1 VNCAKCGA
9 ENSSDRRFCA
19 DCGAALAQVCAGC
32 GFHNQAAAKFC
43 GGCGQPLDAASAAS
57 EAPARIDPPAT
68 PDLGGERRQVTILFA
83 DIAGFTQL
91 STALDAEELHGL
103 VSRFFEAADGVIERY
118 GGTVDKHM
126 GDAVMAL
133 FGAPIAH
140 GDDPLRAVR
149 AAFDIHEAMAALS
162 ADADRDLQVH
172 VGIASGEV
180 VAGGLGREARAEY
193 TVLGESVNL
202 ASRLDSMAG
211 AGETLIS
218 DAVYRAVSGHVDC
231 EALGEAEV
239 KGLDRPVRVW
249 RVRGLQNTTADS
261 LRGPLV
267 GRQGELRQFRG
278 VIESCRDTGHGQAVL
293 VRGEAGIG
301 KTRLVEELTA
311 MAEAQG
317 FASHRGLVFDF
328 GVGKG
333 QDAIRALVRS
343 LLEIPAGADKEERQ
357 AAARR
362 ALADGALDEDQ
373 GVFLNDLLDL
383 PQPMELRGIYDAMDN
398 PTRNRGKQRLVTRLI
413 EGASARQPI
422 LVTVEDVHWAEPLTL
437 AHLAAM
443 TATVCDCPA
452 VLVMTSRIEGD
463 PLDSAWRGTTQGSP
477 LLTIDLGPLR
487 QKEALEF
494 ADRFIDATNRTAQ
507 NCVERAEGNPLF
519 LEQLLRN
526 AEESG
531 DETVPASIQSLVQA
545 RMDRL
550 AAKDKQALQ
559 AASVI
564 GQRCGLEPLR
574 HLIGDGD
581 YGCAALIEH
590 YLVRPEGGDYLFAH
604 ALVQEG
610 AYSSL
615 LKARKRELHL
625 QAAGWFAGQDPALRA
640 QHLDRA
646 EDPGAPRAYL
656 EAAEAQAAA
665 FHYERAL
672 SLIERGVALANAPAD
687 QFALTCAKGQILHDL
702 GSIPESIEACKSAIE
717 LATDDAER
725 CRALIGLAAGMRIID
740 QYDDAFAA
748 LDDAEAAA
756 SHLGLTLEL
765 AQVHHIRGNLYFP
778 LGKIEDCRKEHG
790 ISRNFAREA
799 QSPEAEARALSGLAD
814 AEYARGRMITA
825 YNQFQRCVELCRE
838 HGFGRIEVA
847 NLPMLGFTG
856 YFHRTI
862 EFAVEDCL
870 AAVEAAQRVGH
881 HRAEL
886 LAQSLGY
893 YTFFELGDMDR
904 VKAYI
909 EKAQALVRRLGARRF
924 EAQNLVWKARVMNVE
939 GQQPEALKL
948 LEQALEISRKTGIGF
963 NGARVFSSM
972 AFVTDDPDRQRSAL
986 EEGESILRA
995 GATSHNHFWFYRDAM
1010 EVSLR
1015 AGDWDEV
1022 ERYAQALEDYT
1033 RSEPLPWSD
1042 FFIAR
1047 GRTLSAY
1054 GQGRRDAEVLQEL
1067 RRLREE
1073 AERVGLKTALPA
1085 LDAALS
1091 EAGAVS
1097 AAK

>member
-1 VNCAKCGA
+1 VDCAKCGA

-19 DCGAALAQVCAGC
+19 ECGAPLAQVCGAC
-32 GFHNQAAAKFC
+32 GFQNQGEAKFC
-43 GGCGQPLDAASAAS
+43 GGCGQPLGVASVEPAATGS
-57 EAPARIDPPAT
+57 
-68 PDLGGERRQVTILFA
+68 LGGERRQVTILFA
-83 DIAGFTQL
+83 DIAGFTKL
-91 STALDAEELHGL
+91 SAALDAEELHGL
-103 VSRFFEAADGVIERY
+103 VGRFFEAADGVIERF

-133 FGAPIAH
+133 FGAPVAH

-149 AAFDIHEAMAALS
+149 AAFDIHEAMGALS
-162 ADADRDLQVH
+162 QDTGRDLQVH

-180 VAGGLGREARAEY
+180 VAGGLGPEGRAEY
-193 TVLGESVNL
+193 TVLGDSVNL

-218 DAVYRAVSGHVDC
+218 DAVHRAVSGHVDC
-231 EALGEAEV
+231 EALGETEV

-249 RVRGLQNTTADS
+249 RVRGLRSATADN

-267 GRQGELRQFRG
+267 GRQSELRQFRG
-278 VIESCRDTGHGQAVL
+278 VIESCRDSGHGQAVL

-311 MAEAQG
+311 LAVAQG
-317 FASHRGLVFDF
+317 FAGHKGLVLDF

-343 LLEIPAGADKEERQ
+343 LLEIPAGASTEERQ
-357 AAARR
+357 AAAQR
-362 ALADGALDEDQ
+362 ALAEDVLDEDQ

-383 PQPMELRGIYDAMDN
+383 PQPMELRGLYDAMDN
-398 PTRNRGKQRLVTRLI
+398 PTRNRGKQRLVARLI
-413 EGASARQPI
+413 EGASSRQSI

-463 PLDSAWRGTTQGSP
+463 PLDSAWRGTTRGSP

-487 QKEALEF
+487 QKEALEL
-494 ADRFIDATNRTAQ
+494 AGGLLEINEQIVRDCIA
-507 NCVERAEGNPLF
+507 RAEGNPLF

-550 AAKDKQALQ
+550 SAKDKLALQ

-564 GQRCGLEPLR
+564 GQRFGLETLR

-615 LKARKRELHL
+615 LKTRKRELHR
-625 QAAGWFAGQDPALRA
+625 QAADWFADRDLVLRA
-640 QHLDRA
+640 EHLDRA
-646 EDPGAPRAYL
+646 EDPGGPRAYL
-656 EAAEAQAAA
+656 DAAEAQAATY
-665 FHYERAL
+665 HYERAL
-672 SLIERGVALANAPAD
+672 KLIERGLALAELPAD
-687 QFALTCAKGQILHDL
+687 KFGLTCFKGHILHDL
-702 GSIPESIEACKSAIE
+702 GSIPESVEACKGAIE
-717 LATDDAER
+717 LAGGDAER

-748 LDDAEAAA
+748 LDEAEESAQA
-756 SHLGLTLEL
+756 HGLIHEL
-765 AQVHHIRGNLYFP
+765 ARIHHLRGNLCFP
-778 LGKIEDCRKEHG
+778 LGRLDDCLEAHELSLK
-790 ISRNFAREA
+790 FAQEMG
-799 QSPEAEARALSGLAD
+799 SPEAQAEALGGMGD
-814 AEYARGRMITA
+814 AEYARGRMVTA
-825 YNQFQRCVELCRE
+825 HKYFRRCVELCRE
-838 HGFGRIEVA
+838 HGYGRVEVA
-847 NLPMLGFTG
+847 NLPMVAHTLQFSAGPKSSLPQSL
-856 YFHRTI
+856 
-862 EFAVEDCL
+862 E
-870 AAVEAAQRVGH
+870 AVEAARRVGH

-886 LAQSLGY
+886 NAQLGVY
-893 YTFFELGDMDR
+893 FGLVEMGEYDEAMGYLERGEEL
-904 VKAYI
+904 I
-909 EKAQALVRRLGARRF
+909 EYLGARRF
-924 EAQNLVWKARVMNVE
+924 AATTLGWRARVQIAKGAPSEAVE
-939 GQQPEALKL
+939 MARA
-948 LEQALEISRKTGIGF
+948 ALEICYETGVGF
-963 NGARVFSSM
+963 NGPRVLSIIALATRDSGE
-972 AFVTDDPDRQRSAL
+972 RQRAL
-986 EEGESILRA
+986 EEGEKLLAEGSV
-995 GATSHNHFWFYRDAM
+995 GHNHLYFYRDAI
-1010 EVSLR
+1010 ETKLED
-1015 AGDWDEV
+1015 GDWDGA
-1022 ERYAQALEDYT
+1022 ERYAEALEDFA
-1033 RSEPLPWSD
+1033 RPEPMQWSD
-1042 FFIAR
+1042 LYCAR
-1047 GRTLSAY
+1047 GRALAAF
-1054 GQGRRDAEVLQEL
+1054 GRGRRDPETLTEL

-1073 AERVGLKTALPA
+1073 AERVGFVAALPA
-1085 LDAALS
+1085 LDAALA
-1091 EAGAVS
+1091 EAGAAN